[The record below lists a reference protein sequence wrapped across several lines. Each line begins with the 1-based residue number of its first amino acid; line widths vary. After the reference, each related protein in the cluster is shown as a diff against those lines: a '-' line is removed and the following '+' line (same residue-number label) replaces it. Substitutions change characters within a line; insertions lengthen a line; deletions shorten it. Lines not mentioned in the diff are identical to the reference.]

1 MYQEA
6 FNVTYIDTEGDS
18 DFYNFYDKHQDYC
31 LNDAYEYPWSYGSY
45 QLYEM
50 DEERHSYKFLTFVNL
65 TESFSKQL
73 YPQFMIESVMKNAM
87 EDDDFE
93 MKVRST
99 PFPMPAEVEGKYFT
113 SLQMELISDALS
125 PVAYWPGQSLA
136 INIILSSTWIIINSF
151 TVISVMRE
159 RLSQRKHF

>member
-1 MYQEA
+1 
-6 FNVTYIDTEGDS
+6 
-18 DFYNFYDKHQDYC
+18 
-31 LNDAYEYPWSYGSY
+31 
-45 QLYEM
+45 M
-50 DEERHSYKFLTFVNL
+50 DEERHSYKFFTFVNI

-87 EDDDFE
+87 ENDDFE

-125 PVAYWPGQSLA
+125 PVVFWPG
-136 INIILSSTWIIINSF
+136 
-151 TVISVMRE
+151 
-159 RLSQRKHF
+159 